1 MERWVRS
8 SPVQTLGPKLKSQG
22 SYITSG
28 VTASTSLAP
37 RIYSVEWEQG
47 ESWKSIAAILS
58 FKPMERLSLRRIGWR
73 VIIENLFWPLQH
85 HPHLCMHIPHHTTH
99 TQTHKQEQAKGNKQE
114 SNSMNFTKCLQISN
128 EYL

>member
-28 VTASTSLAP
+28 VTASTSLVP

-47 ESWKSIAAILS
+47 ESWKSIAAILN
-58 FKPMERLSLRRIGWR
+58 FKPMERLWLRRIGWR
-73 VIIENLFWPLQH
+73 VIIEKDTRQPLLAS
-85 HPHLCMHIPHHTTH
+85 PTLPPFMHAH